1 MPKAHVLDKVTV
13 DLSQGHTQP
22 AIQRLSSL
30 VAIHPQDLDLRHR
43 LAVVHRATGNRI
55 EAGRWD
61 YLTQDADPDEIQ
73 AFERAYPDAARR
85 LAALRWQGPAK
96 RAATEHARVRLD
108 ALVSAAAAQGA
119 PTSDYEEF
127 GGDEPRWITFS
138 FAAAIV
144 IGALGVL
151 SLAVL
156 GVVTVA
162 QWLIP

>member
-1 MPKAHVLDKVTV
+1 MAKAHVLDKVTV

-30 VAIHPQDLDLRHR
+30 VAVHPQDLDLRHR

-61 YLTQDADPDEIQ
+61 YLTQDADAEETS

-85 LAALRWQGPAK
+85 LAALRWHGPAK
-96 RAATEHARVRLD
+96 RAATEHARVRLET
-108 ALVSAAAAQGA
+108 LVAAASAQGA
-119 PTSDYEEF
+119 PTGDYEEL
-127 GGDEPRWITFS
+127 GDEPRWITFS
-138 FAAAIV
+138 FAAAIA
-144 IGALGVL
+144 IGAIGAIG
-151 SLAVL
+151 LATL
-156 GVVTVA
+156 GVVTVI

>member
-30 VAIHPQDLDLRHR
+30 VAVHPQDLDLRHR

-61 YLTQDADPDEIQ
+61 YLTQDADADDVL
-73 AFERAYPDAARR
+73 AFERAYPDPVRR
-85 LAALRWQGPAK
+85 LSALRWQGPAK
-96 RAATEHARVRLD
+96 RAATEHARVRLET
-108 ALVSAAAAQGA
+108 LVAAASAQGA
-119 PTSDYEEF
+119 PTGDYEEL
-127 GGDEPRWITFS
+127 GDEPRWITVS
-138 FAAAIV
+138 FAIAIAL
-144 IGALGVL
+144 GALGVL
-151 SLAVL
+151 ALAVL

-162 QWLIP
+162 QWILP